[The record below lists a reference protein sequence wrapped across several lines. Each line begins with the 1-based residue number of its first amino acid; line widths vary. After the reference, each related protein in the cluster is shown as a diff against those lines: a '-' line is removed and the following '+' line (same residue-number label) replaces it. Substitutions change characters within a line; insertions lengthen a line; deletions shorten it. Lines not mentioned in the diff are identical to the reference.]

1 MQPCEHTAPN
11 QFDAYFDKLRQD
23 IVDDVSA
30 RLIAQGAA
38 QPQARPAPTLKPFY
52 TAKELATR
60 WNFSKA
66 DTIYEIPEIEL
77 PRRRVGASRGKT
89 LFYWLDVLTYEGT
102 LTPKE
107 AHAIQKR
114 QLAVLEDS
122 PQAPGR
128 LRRLGNA
135 LDARQK

>member
-1 MQPCEHTAPN
+1 MEE
-11 QFDAYFDKLRQD
+11 R
-23 IVDDVSA
+23 IVAGVA
-30 RLIAQGAA
+30 ERLIAQGTA
-38 QPQARPAPTLKPFY
+38 QPQAPPAPALKPFF

-77 PRRRVGASRGKT
+77 PRRRVGAGRGKT

-122 PQAPGR
+122 PQAPAR